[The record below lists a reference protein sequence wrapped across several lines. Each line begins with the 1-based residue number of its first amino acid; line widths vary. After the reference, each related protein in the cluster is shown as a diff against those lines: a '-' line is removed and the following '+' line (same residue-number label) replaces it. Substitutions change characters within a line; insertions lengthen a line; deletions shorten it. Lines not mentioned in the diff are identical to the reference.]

1 MAPSATGV
9 ALALGITPQSQDYG
23 IVAPG
28 ATAGPVVFT
37 VTNNGG
43 SATGVLAS
51 SLSGA
56 NMAEFTIVLDN
67 CSGVALAA
75 AATCT
80 VSVSFAPT
88 SLGLRKTASLNVGTA
103 DGSVSAALS
112 GTGVALGLGI
122 SPKEQDYGNV
132 APGATAGPVVFTVTN
147 NGGSATGVLASSL
160 TGANMAEFTIVLDNC
175 SGVALAAAATCT
187 VNVSFAPTSVG
198 LRKTASLNVGTAD
211 GSVSA
216 ALSGT
221 GVAP

>member
-1 MAPSATGV
+1 MKAMIPMGPTARVFSPLFLAIVLVACTQTTPGTATTPAGATNPATSAAATASPATTTSVSVAPSATGV

-56 NMAEFTIVLDN
+56 NAAEFTIVLDN
-67 CSGVALAA
+67 CSGVALPV

-112 GTGVALGLGI
+112 GTGVA
-122 SPKEQDYGNV
+122 P
-132 APGATAGPVVFTVTN
+132 
-147 NGGSATGVLASSL
+147 
-160 TGANMAEFTIVLDNC
+160 
-175 SGVALAAAATCT
+175 
-187 VNVSFAPTSVG
+187 
-198 LRKTASLNVGTAD
+198 
-211 GSVSA
+211 
-216 ALSGT
+216 
-221 GVAP
+221 